1 MEESRIA
8 TTSAALQSYF
18 GLRSPMRVALEACTQ
33 SPWVSRLIASMG
45 HEVIVANPRRLRL
58 VAESNNKSD
67 QNDAELLARLGRA
80 DPLLLAPINHR
91 REQTQADRAML
102 KSRDTLV
109 RSRTLLVNSLRGQCK
124 ALGTRFPKCN
134 TESVPRYIEHV
145 PKELMPALAP
155 LVAAVETISEQ
166 IATLDEQLAE
176 LSRTKY
182 PETEALR
189 EIPGV
194 GPVIAL
200 AFVLTVEDPGRFARR
215 RDVGAYLGLTARRR
229 QSGASDPQMHITKA
243 GDPLMRKLLIQGA
256 QHVMRARAPDSA
268 LKRWGQKLAE
278 RGGKGAKKRA
288 VVAVARKLAVL
299 MHRLWVTGEVY
310 RPFPAQPAEA
320 EAA

>member
-1 MEESRIA
+1 MSQYATTTTVGLDLGDRTSTIA
-8 TTSAALQSYF
+8 TTRAALQSYF

-67 QNDAELLARLGRA
+67 QNAELLARLG
-80 DPLLLAPINHR
+80 
-91 REQTQADRAML
+91 RAML

-124 ALGTRFPKCN
+124 ALGARFPKCN

-155 LVAAVETISEQ
+155 RIAAIEAVSEQ
-166 IATLDEQLAE
+166 IATRDEQLAE

-182 PETEALR
+182 PETETLR
-189 EIPGV
+189 QIPGV

-200 AFVLTVEDPGRFARR
+200 AFVLTVEDPSRFARR
-215 RDVGAYLGLTARRR
+215 REVGAYLGLTARRR

-243 GDPLMRKLLIQGA
+243 GDPQMRKLLVQGA
-256 QHVMRARAPDSA
+256 QYVMSARAPDSA

-278 RGGKGAKKRA
+278 RGARSGRWWRWRA
-288 VVAVARKLAVL
+288 SWR
-299 MHRLWVTGEVY
+299 R
-310 RPFPAQPAEA
+310 
-320 EAA
+320 